1 MSSRRARIAG
11 FSAGLMA
18 AIVLLVAARVGLAQK
33 ASAPTSP
40 PATGNTLVAAGQTA
54 ADDAVEV
61 DELES
66 PGVTADS
73 GGVLRTSIGVKS
85 ITQKV
90 VKDPALELTDPRTYR
105 LKVIV
110 RVEAPDGK
118 LTNVVAI
125 APIPMDWPEQQVRLI
140 SQKLS
145 AGAHVTQEVLPGQAA
160 TLKLQV
166 ATIPQ
171 GGSATV
177 ERLYEITRHRMKFT
191 MPPDQLDRP
200 HRPPAELR
208 DALTG
213 PAPGLETQ
221 HPKIVALTE
230 SLRHSTSDRGPWEMV
245 KGFWQWTRDNVAFQ
259 NGDFRGALFAVENKC
274 GDCEEMSALFVSM
287 CRLSNV
293 IARTVWVE
301 GHDYPEFYLSDRQ
314 GVGHWIPAQVV
325 GPAWFGEMAEYRPIF
340 QKGDR
345 FFDRFQK
352 QYTRYVPHTARADGS
367 STQPK
372 LIVDHQILSDSDIN
386 GPSYNSTK

>member
-1 MSSRRARIAG
+1 
-11 FSAGLMA
+11 MA
-18 AIVLLVAARVGLAQK
+18 AIVLLVAVRLGQAQGTALVSPSAAAGK
-33 ASAPTSP
+33 SAPADASP
-40 PATGNTLVAAGQTA
+40 G
-54 ADDAVEV
+54 DAVEV
-61 DELES
+61 DELEAPGCGSRNCSAHFDRRQIDHAKGGQGSGAGADRSAHLSAQSNRSGRSARRKTDQRRGRRTDSDGLARAASAADQSKVS
-66 PGVTADS
+66 PGA
-73 GGVLRTSIGVKS
+73 
-85 ITQKV
+85 
-90 VKDPALELTDPRTYR
+90 
-105 LKVIV
+105 
-110 RVEAPDGK
+110 RV
-118 LTNVVAI
+118 
-125 APIPMDWPEQQVRLI
+125 
-140 SQKLS
+140 S
-145 AGAHVTQEVLPGQAA
+145 QEVLPGQAA

-221 HPKIVALTE
+221 HPKIVSLAE
-230 SLRHSTSDRGPWEMV
+230 SLRRQASDQGPWEMV
-245 KGFWQWTRDNVAFQ
+245 KGFWQWTRDNVEFQ

-301 GHDYPEFYLSDRQ
+301 GHDYPEFYLSDHQ

-345 FFDRFQK
+345 FYDRFQK

-367 STQPK
+367 S
-372 LIVDHQILSDSDIN
+372 
-386 GPSYNSTK
+386 PSRS